1 VQIGDILLTRAAYD
15 GKRSTLLDHATSDA
29 TSQWE
34 QLSSDPTKEAKFSL
48 PNITTSITDDNSI
61 SKAMLKERT
70 TEKALEEQFWNK
82 IAEFETENE
91 AGFSAFWTEKA
102 ALRITIYNDGLSS
115 VEDQK
120 LKDQL
125 TELFAQYVQKELIPD
140 VLSKA
145 RSRGHVLSRKSRKNI
160 QRLESALQADGLDV
174 PAILNSIDKFS
185 KKQSIPPADAPVLEA
200 AKQTMMS
207 DMVRRM
213 QKQKKSDGP
222 LLFLTLVVLL
232 LARHSN
238 GIVYATG
245 KFAPKLLK
253 QLKSGLDPEQYA
265 ALEKW
270 KDAAKT
276 GSLNAE
282 DREEM
287 KKMAEV

>member
-1 VQIGDILLTRAAYD
+1 MQIGNILLT
-15 GKRSTLLDHATSDA
+15 STTHESERTALLDYATSDA
-29 TSQWE
+29 TTQWE
-34 QLSSDPTKEAKFSL
+34 QMNSDPTKEAKFSL
-48 PNITTSITDDNSI
+48 PNIAKSVADDNPI
-61 SKAMLKERT
+61 GKAMIKERA

-82 IAEFETENE
+82 ITQFEVENE
-91 AGFSAFWTEKA
+91 AAFSTFWTERA
-102 ALRITIYNDGLSS
+102 TSRVTVYNDGLSG
-115 VEDQK
+115 VEDQR
-120 LKDQL
+120 LRDQL

-145 RSRGHVLSRKSRKNI
+145 RSRGHVLSRKSRKNT
-160 QRLESALQADGLDV
+160 QKLETALQADGLDV
-174 PAILNSIDKFS
+174 PAILSSIDKFS
-185 KKQSIPPADAPVLEA
+185 RKQSIPSMDTTAMEA

-232 LARHSN
+232 LARHGS

-253 QLKSGLDPEQYA
+253 QLKPVVGAEQYA

-270 KDAAKT
+270 KDAAKS
-276 GSLNAE
+276 GSLNAD

>member
-1 VQIGDILLTRAAYD
+1 LLTSITYD
-15 GKRSTLLDHATSDA
+15 NERTALLNYATSDA

-48 PNITTSITDDNSI
+48 SNIAKSIADDNSI
-61 SKAMLKERT
+61 GKAMIKERA

-82 IAEFETENE
+82 ISQFEIENE
-91 AGFSAFWTEKA
+91 SAFSAFWTERA
-102 ALRITIYNDGLSS
+102 ALRVTIYNDGLNG

-120 LKDQL
+120 LRDQL

-145 RSRGHVLSRKSRKNI
+145 RSRGHVLSRKSRKNT
-160 QRLESALQADGLDV
+160 QRLESALQADGMNV

-185 KKQSIPPADAPVLEA
+185 KKQSIPSTDTAAMEA

-232 LARHSN
+232 LARHSS

-253 QLKSGLDPEQYA
+253 QLKSVLDAEQYA

-270 KDAAKT
+270 KDAAKS
-276 GSLNAE
+276 GSLSAD

-287 KKMAEV
+287 KKMAET